1 MRKNL
6 ALLVVVVFLEILTGC
21 GASQGQS
28 YTTITDD
35 GVETEFTIITKE
47 QFDRIRISNENSA
60 VSMYVDFSDV
70 TQATNNNVIKGTRPK
85 YYGMTYQSIKEN
97 PPKSNEL
104 VWLRYRN
111 GDKCFMSIGFYNKQF
126 SNTISL
132 AQNRAEYIRQ
142 YNLYTDMVKNAK

>member
-28 YTTITDD
+28 YTTITDE
-35 GVETEFTIITKE
+35 GVEIEFTIITKE

-60 VSMYVDFSDV
+60 VSVLVDFYDN
-70 TQATNNNVIKGTRPK
+70 TQATTSKVIKGTRPK
-85 YYGMTYQSIKEN
+85 YYGMTYQSIKAN
-97 PPKSNEL
+97 PPNSNEL
-104 VWLRYRN
+104 VWIRYNN
-111 GDKCFMSIGFYNKQF
+111 GDKCSMNVSFYNKQF
-126 SNTISL
+126 SYTISL